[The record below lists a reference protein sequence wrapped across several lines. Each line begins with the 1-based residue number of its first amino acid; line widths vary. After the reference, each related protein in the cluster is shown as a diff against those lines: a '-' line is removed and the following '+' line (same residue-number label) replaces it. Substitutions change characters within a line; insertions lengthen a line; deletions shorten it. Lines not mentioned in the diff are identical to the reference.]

1 MNFLYLSLLVISLSG
16 CLGLSSNNLKK
27 ESRARE
33 CFFHVSLKQRSSDCD
48 IAPWVD
54 YWMLVSQ
61 LTWEQRQSQLS
72 SLTSLPSDRVKLIL
86 LSHVP
91 NTPYQSRLRAQ
102 LVAQQ
107 FIQSR
112 DDKLAE
118 FIRTIVFEPAQERL
132 ELESALTTQI
142 QFNIGQE
149 KLLQTQT
156 ENLAE
161 QAQQINKLLQIE
173 KTLLKNH
180 QQPTHE

>member
-1 MNFLYLSLLVISLSG
+1 MKFIGFGLLIISLSG
-16 CLGLSSNNLKK
+16 CQGLSSSNLKK
-27 ESRARE
+27 GATTGE
-33 CFFHVSLKQRSSDCD
+33 CFPHVSLEQRSSDCD
-48 IAPWVD
+48 LVPWVD

-61 LTWEQRQSQLS
+61 LGWEQRQNQLS
-72 SLTSLPSDRVKLIL
+72 LLTSLPSDRVKLIL

-107 FIQSR
+107 FMQSR

-118 FIRTIVFEPAQERL
+118 FIRTIVFEPAQEKL
-132 ELESALTTQI
+132 ELESALTTQT

-149 KLLQTQT
+149 KRLQTQS
-156 ENLAE
+156 EKLAE

-173 KTLLKNH
+173 KTLLKNL
-180 QQPTHE
+180 QKPNHE